1 MTIEINNRT
10 ITLKYTM
17 RSLMIYEKAAK
28 QNFNPQGLSDIIM
41 YFFCTVLA
49 CDKDSTLS
57 FDEFMDWLDENPW
70 QLNEFSNWLSSV
82 LNKNSFI
89 NNQKKEDKEG
99 TKKKALIV
107 HELFRVLC
115 FEFQVMSIPY
125 FLDELQEWEIAS
137 IVDNLNYL
145 QRPEWERTRFQTYCN
160 IQKSTKK
167 SLKPSDLITF
177 PWEQEEIEAART
189 ISNED
194 IKRLQEK
201 ANKISQTY
209 AK

>member
-70 QLNEFSNWLSSV
+70 QLNDFSNWLSSV

-89 NNQKKEDKEG
+89 NNQKKEEKEG
-99 TKKKALIV
+99 TKKK
-107 HELFRVLC
+107 
-115 FEFQVMSIPY
+115 P
-125 FLDELQEWEIAS
+125 
-137 IVDNLNYL
+137 
-145 QRPEWERTRFQTYCN
+145 
-160 IQKSTKK
+160 
-167 SLKPSDLITF
+167 
-177 PWEQEEIEAART
+177 
-189 ISNED
+189 
-194 IKRLQEK
+194 
-201 ANKISQTY
+201 
-209 AK
+209 